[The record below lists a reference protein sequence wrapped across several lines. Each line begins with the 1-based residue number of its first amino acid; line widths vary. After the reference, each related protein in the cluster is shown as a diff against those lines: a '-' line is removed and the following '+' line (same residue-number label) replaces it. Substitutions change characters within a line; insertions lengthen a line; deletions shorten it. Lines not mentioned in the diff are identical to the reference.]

1 LAILAGAYARSSSDG
16 YHLFALIDSLVISD
30 PDYLSTV
37 EGLQCLILL
46 AKAYTDIG
54 QPRKAWMMWQKGMVI
69 AKLKVSGLHL
79 RVESLPLTWNAQG
92 IYQVSAVSPAL
103 QAIWWAIYHG
113 DRFTSM
119 LLGLPYGFNDVH
131 YGPILESMQGSAE
144 HRFILRCAFVAGKV
158 IDRNI
163 VPAQPSFA
171 KAMDLDEQ
179 MEAIAASM
187 PESWWT
193 IPVGIERYGRDLDEL
208 RDRLLQQFYFFHVRM
223 YIHLPFL
230 AGPQTTAGPRAVDAA
245 YEMLRRFQLLRA
257 EVAGAP
263 LFDCKTS
270 DFVAFTAAVVLLL
283 DTLGP
288 GSSATLMDPE
298 DCMRIARS
306 TQALFAADKM
316 KSNCKIAHQCWTA
329 LEMLFILQG
338 DGGVILPAGQREI
351 VIPHFGTLVVRNLS
365 ELTSPQRR
373 PTRARKNPHGGS
385 SGISSPVYPS
395 SDSTTRD
402 ASLSAGGYSVEYRV
416 GGNMIDQTL
425 GGIQHDIGDST
436 DDTLSWLDAAMLDVD
451 QGWGLPDLWG
461 LNESTPTGEIMEAL

>member
-1 LAILAGAYARSSSDG
+1 
-16 YHLFALIDSLVISD
+16 
-30 PDYLSTV
+30 
-37 EGLQCLILL
+37 
-46 AKAYTDIG
+46 
-54 QPRKAWMMWQKGMVI
+54 
-69 AKLKVSGLHL
+69 
-79 RVESLPLTWNAQG
+79 
-92 IYQVSAVSPAL
+92 
-103 QAIWWAIYHG
+103 
-113 DRFTSM
+113 M
-119 LLGLPYGFNDVH
+119 LLGLPYGFNDAH
-131 YGPILESMQGSAE
+131 YGPILESMQGPAE

-187 PESWWT
+187 PGNWWT
-193 IPVGIERYGRDLDEL
+193 IPVEIERYGRDLDEL

-230 AGPQTTAGPRAVDAA
+230 ARPQATAGLRAVDAA
-245 YEMLRRFQLLRA
+245 YEILRRFQLLRV
-257 EVAGAP
+257 EVAAAP

-288 GSSATLMDPE
+288 GNSATLMDSE
-298 DCMRIARS
+298 DCMRMARS
-306 TQALFAADKM
+306 TQALFATDKM
-316 KSNCKIAHQCWTA
+316 KSSCKIAHQCWTA

-338 DGGVILPAGQREI
+338 EGGVNLPAGQREI

-365 ELTSPQRR
+365 EFTSPQRR
-373 PTRARKNPHGGS
+373 LSRARKNPHGDS

-402 ASLSAGGYSVEYRV
+402 ASPLACGYSVEYRV
-416 GGNMIDQTL
+416 GGNKTDQTL
-425 GGIQHDIGDST
+425 GGMQHDIDEST
-436 DDTLSWLDAAMLDVD
+436 HDTLSWLDAAMLDID
-451 QGWGLPDLWG
+451 QGWGLPDLWDFS
-461 LNESTPTGEIMEAL
+461 ESGPTGEIMEAL